1 MPWLGG
7 TGGGDPDLSPYG
19 LLDGRLPSDLPREA
33 ASLGRTHCPVS
44 QISHAL
50 QRWASAVEKD
60 HRTPSQ
66 GNDDWRIPG
75 RGVGDDETSEMQ
87 EWIRRQDLLQAG
99 VRQGRCSGNLVR
111 EKWKPSS

>member
-1 MPWLGG
+1 MPWPGS

-50 QRWASAVEKD
+50 QGWASSVEED
-60 HRTPSQ
+60 HRPPSQ
-66 GNDDWRIPG
+66 GNDDWRVPG

-87 EWIRRQDLLQAG
+87 ERVRRQDLLQAG
-99 VRQGRCSGNLVR
+99 VRQGWCSCHLVR
-111 EKWKPSS
+111 EK